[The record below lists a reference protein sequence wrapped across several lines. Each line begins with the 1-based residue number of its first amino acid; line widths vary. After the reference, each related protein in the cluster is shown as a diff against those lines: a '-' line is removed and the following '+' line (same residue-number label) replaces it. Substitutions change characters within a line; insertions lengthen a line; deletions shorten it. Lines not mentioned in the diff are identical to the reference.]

1 RGGRDSHRP
10 APHVASK
17 GSAHRGLSQL
27 PARRRLR
34 REACSQGSGRKV
46 DMHSQRNSTPFGLA
60 LFAASLLLPLVSCE
74 PRYHRGDRYRETAFR
89 ARCGKII
96 DRIDYD
102 RSKIDEIEPG
112 RHEKAK
118 QWYIDDIRNA
128 ERDLDR
134 CREG

>member
-1 RGGRDSHRP
+1 
-10 APHVASK
+10 
-17 GSAHRGLSQL
+17 
-27 PARRRLR
+27 
-34 REACSQGSGRKV
+34 
-46 DMHSQRNSTPFGLA
+46 MHCQWNSTSFGLA
-60 LFAASLLLPLVSCE
+60 LFAASLLVPLVSCE
-74 PRYHRGDRYRETAFR
+74 PRYNRGDRYRESAFR

-96 DRIDYD
+96 DRIEYD

-134 CREG
+134 CREGS

>member
-1 RGGRDSHRP
+1 MRW
-10 APHVASK
+10 
-17 GSAHRGLSQL
+17 QW
-27 PARRRLR
+27 
-34 REACSQGSGRKV
+34 
-46 DMHSQRNSTPFGLA
+46 NSTSFGLA
-60 LFAASLLLPLVSCE
+60 LFAASLLVPLVSCE
-74 PRYHRGDRYRETAFR
+74 PRYNRGDRYRESAFR

-96 DRIDYD
+96 DRIEYD

-134 CREG
+134 CREGS